1 LNVSA
6 VALPVSPELALVCP
20 EQAAE
25 WRATLP
31 DVDPDY
37 LFRPAHLRP
46 PVVAVLPQPA
56 EREAPLAVAAAV
68 YFVVN
73 IVQLLAWGS
82 VTFALVVAATLVATL
97 LG

>member
-1 LNVSA
+1 M
-6 VALPVSPELALVCP
+6 
-20 EQAAE
+20 
-25 WRATLP
+25 
-31 DVDPDY
+31 
-37 LFRPAHLRP
+37 
-46 PVVAVLPQPA
+46 AVLPQPA